1 MSATS
6 IELYNALVD
15 SGIDRK
21 RAERVAQ
28 VVVSKEDAKS
38 FATKSDIVDLRSDL
52 RVQTA
57 RITIVIALNVG
68 ILAAVLATFI
78 VG

>member
-6 IELYNALVD
+6 IELYNALID

-28 VVVSKEDAKS
+28 AVVSKEDAKR
-38 FATKSDIVDLRSDL
+38 FATKADIADLRSDL

>member
-6 IELYNALVD
+6 IELYNALGD
-15 SGIDRK
+15 SGIEK
-21 RAERVAQ
+21 ERAERVAQ
-28 VVVSKEDAKS
+28 IVVSKEDAKN

-68 ILAAVLATFI
+68 IFAAVLATFI
-78 VG
+78 VR

>member
-15 SGIDRK
+15 SGIDKK

-28 VVVSKEDAKS
+28 IVVSKEDAKS
-38 FATKSDIVDLRSDL
+38 FATKADIADLRTDL

-68 ILAAVLATFI
+68 IFAAVLATFI

>member
-28 VVVSKEDAKS
+28 AVVSKEDAKS
-38 FATKSDIVDLRSDL
+38 FATKADIVDLRSDL

>member
-1 MSATS
+1 MSITS

-15 SGIDRK
+15 SGIEK
-21 RAERVAQ
+21 GRAERVAQ
-28 VVVSKEDAKS
+28 IVVSKEDAQN
-38 FATKSDIVDLRSDL
+38 FATKADIVDLRSDL

>member
-1 MSATS
+1 MSTTS

-15 SGIDRK
+15 SGIEK
-21 RAERVAQ
+21 GRAERVAQ
-28 VVVSKEDAKS
+28 IVVSKEDAQN
-38 FATKSDIVDLRSDL
+38 FATKADIVDVRSDL